1 MQRLLPLVFS
11 ITLSLV
17 HTRQVYQPMQD
28 KAIAAIGRLA
38 LQKESQAEPYMLY
51 VQNMFPGINY
61 DMILA
66 VFSIYE
72 ENGQLTCRFTGID
85 VEKASETTY
94 PKYLYRGGSPR
105 GGDITFTTK
114 AGDLAKKLN
123 TLLTVQVKN
132 AVALCRVNNNQ
143 QDLNLLLAL
152 QHRLTAEYD
161 EVLAALQS
169 AYGQMDKKR
178 QQSSGFSICF
188 ESDGVRR
195 YLADFPIFQQQVLL
209 SGTSGKSEK
218 YGVTSQGKDQFCSV
232 CLEKKP
238 LLHGFASPFKYATVD
253 KPGMVSGF
261 FDQRGNWKNYPIC
274 SDCSLEFEYGQKYVA
289 QKLKKYFYGSSYF
302 AIPKTVLSSDTNGLE
317 KALKLITGL
326 EFQLS
331 EAEKEKRIEDR
342 IMQEIGKADNYFT
355 LNLLFFEENPTTKA
369 IKIKLLLEE
378 ILPSRFRK
386 LFSEAPAKV
395 NPNPLYKA
403 AYRIKKEPHH
413 LTFSFGLFKQFYED
427 DFYGIVNDVFVG
439 RPINRQTLYN
449 RFMAQIRANYNK
461 AQTSEGYV
469 EPAGLTILKA
479 HLLLNYL
486 TYLSLITTSQTI
498 TMQIDEQ
505 TDEAQVEAKYGRA
518 FDETLFRQF
527 VNNNPNF
534 LDSSYKVGIFA
545 VGVLVR
551 LLLNIQQ
558 RELGGTPFEKK
569 LKGYNLNPETLK
581 TVYLE
586 TMAKLAQY
594 RDYGKRY
601 ETLSHIISEHFTL
614 NSHKLPTLSNNE
626 LSFYFVAGLEMAHRF
641 RIEKPET
648 NENK

>member
-1 MQRLLPLVFS
+1 
-11 ITLSLV
+11 
-17 HTRQVYQPMQD
+17 
-28 KAIAAIGRLA
+28 
-38 LQKESQAEPYMLY
+38 MLY
-51 VQNMFPGINY
+51 VQNMFPGVNY

-66 VFSIYE
+66 VFLLTE
-72 ENGQLTCRFTGID
+72 DDEQLTCQFAGVD
-85 VEKASETTY
+85 MEKASETTY
-94 PKYLYRGGSPR
+94 LKYLYRGGSPR

-123 TLLTVQVKN
+123 TLLTVQLKN
-132 AVALCRVNNNQ
+132 AIALCRTANYQ
-143 QDLNLLLAL
+143 RDLKLLLAL
-152 QHRLTAEYD
+152 HHRLTADYND
-161 EVLAALQS
+161 ILAALQS
-169 AYGQMDKKR
+169 AYGQIDKKR

-188 ESDGVRR
+188 ESDGERL
-195 YLADFPIFQQQVLL
+195 YLADFPVFQQQVLL
-209 SGTSGKSEK
+209 SGTAGKSEK
-218 YGVTSQGKDQFCSV
+218 YGVISQGKDQFCSI

-289 QKLKKYFYGSSYF
+289 QKLKRYFYGSSYF

-331 EAEKEKRIEDR
+331 EAEKEKRVEDR
-342 IMQEIGKADNYFT
+342 IMQEIGKAANYFT

-378 ILPSRFRK
+378 ILPSRFRR
-386 LFSEAPAKV
+386 LFSEVPAKV
-395 NPNPLYKA
+395 NPNPIYKA
-403 AYRIKKEPHH
+403 AYQIKKKPHD

-439 RPINRQTLYN
+439 QLINRQTLYS

-461 AQTSEGYV
+461 AQISDGYV
-469 EPAGLTILKA
+469 EPAGMTVLKA

-486 TYLSLITTSQTI
+486 THLSLITPNQTI
-498 TMQIDEQ
+498 RMQIQEP
-505 TDEAQVEAKYGRA
+505 TEETRAEEKYGRT

-527 VNNNPNF
+527 VADNPSF
-534 LDSSYKVGIFA
+534 LDDNYKVGIFA

-558 RELGGTPFEKK
+558 RELGGTPFETK

-601 ETLSHIISEHFTL
+601 EALNHIISEYFTL
-614 NSHKLPTLSNNE
+614 NSHKLPTISNNE
-626 LSFYFVAGLEMAHRF
+626 LSFYFVAGLEMAYRF
-641 RIEKPET
+641 RIEKPDSS
-648 NENK
+648 NNNN

>member
-1 MQRLLPLVFS
+1 
-11 ITLSLV
+11 
-17 HTRQVYQPMQD
+17 MQD
-28 KAIAAIGRLA
+28 KAIAAIGRLT

-66 VFSIYE
+66 VFSLTE
-72 ENGQLTCRFTGID
+72 QDGQQSCQFRGVD
-85 VEKASETTY
+85 VEKVSEKTY
-94 PKYLYRGGSPR
+94 QKYLYRGGSSR

-114 AGDLAKKLN
+114 TGDLTKKLN
-123 TLLTVQVKN
+123 TLLTVQLKN
-132 AVALCRVNNNQ
+132 VIALSRVLNFQ
-143 QDLNLLLAL
+143 KDLRLLLAL
-152 QHRLTAEYD
+152 QHRLTVEY
-161 EVLAALQS
+161 ETVLESLKS

-188 ESDGVRR
+188 ESDGTRL
-195 YLADFPIFQQQVLL
+195 YLSDFPTFQQQVLL

-218 YGVTSQGKDQFCSV
+218 YGVSSQGKDQLCSV
-232 CLEKKP
+232 CLKKKP

-274 SDCSLEFEYGQKYVA
+274 SDCSLEFEHGQKYVT
-289 QKLKKYFYGSSYF
+289 QKLKRYFYGSSYF
-302 AIPKTVLSSDTNGLE
+302 AIPKTILRTDTKGLE

-331 EAEKEKRIEDR
+331 EAEREKRVEDR

-369 IKIKLLLEE
+369 IKIRLLLEE

-386 LFSEAPAKV
+386 LFSEVPAAV
-395 NPNPLYKA
+395 NSSPLYKA
-403 AYRIKKEPHH
+403 AYRIKKEPQN

-427 DFYGIVNDVFVG
+427 DFYGIMNDVFVG
-439 RPINRQTLYN
+439 LPINQQTLYS
-449 RFMAQIRANYNK
+449 RFMAQIRSNYNK
-461 AQTSEGYV
+461 AQTSEGYL
-469 EPAGLTILKA
+469 EPTGLTILKA
-479 HLLLNYL
+479 HLLINYL
-486 TYLSLITTSQTI
+486 TQLSLITTNQTI
-498 TMQIDEQ
+498 LMQAEDLTEETRIE
-505 TDEAQVEAKYGRA
+505 EKYGRA
-518 FDETLFRQF
+518 FDENLFRQF
-527 VNNNPNF
+527 VADNPSF
-534 LDSSYKVGIFA
+534 LDDSYKVGIFA

-586 TMAKLAQY
+586 TMAKLVQY
-594 RDYGKRY
+594 RDYGRRY
-601 ETLSHIISEHFTL
+601 EPLSQIISEYFTL
-614 NSHKLPTLSNNE
+614 NSHKLPSISNNE
-626 LSFYFVAGLEMAHRF
+626 LSFYFVAGLEMAYRF
-641 RIEKPET
+641 RIEKTET
-648 NENK
+648 NENKTNN

>member
-1 MQRLLPLVFS
+1 
-11 ITLSLV
+11 
-17 HTRQVYQPMQD
+17 MQD

-51 VQNMFPGINY
+51 VQNMFPGVNY
-61 DMILA
+61 DIILA
-66 VFSIYE
+66 VFSLTE
-72 ENGQLTCRFTGID
+72 QDGQLSCQFEGVDI
-85 VEKASETTY
+85 EKVSETTY

-123 TLLTVQVKN
+123 TLLTVQLKN
-132 AVALCRVNNNQ
+132 AITLCRFLNYQ
-143 QDLNLLLAL
+143 KDLVPLLAL
-152 QHRLTAEYD
+152 QHRLTTNYKQ
-161 EVLAALQS
+161 VLTALQD
-169 AYGQMDKKR
+169 AYGKMDKKL
-178 QQSSGFSICF
+178 QQQAGFSIRF

-232 CLEKKP
+232 CLQKKP

-274 SDCSLEFEYGQKYVA
+274 SDCSLEFEYGQKFVA
-289 QKLKKYFYGSSYF
+289 QQLKKYFYGSSYL
-302 AIPKTVLSSDTNGLE
+302 AIPKTVLSHDTNSLE
-317 KALKLITGL
+317 KAIKLLTGL
-326 EFQLS
+326 KFELK
-331 EAEKEKRIEDR
+331 EAEKERRVEDR
-342 IMQEIGKADNYFT
+342 IMQAIGDEANYFT

-386 LFSEAPAKV
+386 LFSETPAKV

-403 AYRIKKEPHH
+403 ADGTSKEPDD
-413 LTFSFGLFKQFYED
+413 LKFSFGLFKLFYED
-427 DFYGIVNDVFVG
+427 DFYGIINDVFVG
-439 RPINRQTLYN
+439 WPINRQTLYS
-449 RFMAQIRANYNK
+449 RFMKVIRYSYYNTVFVGK
-461 AQTSEGYV
+461 IPQTPKLLV
-469 EPAGLTILKA
+469 LKT

-486 TYLSLITTSQTI
+486 TNLSLISPNQTTVMQTE
-498 TMQIDEQ
+498 EQ
-505 TDEAQVEAKYGRA
+505 TDEAQAEAKYGRA

-527 VNNNPNF
+527 VNDNPHF
-534 LDSSYKVGIFA
+534 LDDNYKVGIFA

-581 TVYLE
+581 NVYLE
-586 TMAKLAQY
+586 TVAKLAQY

-601 ETLSHIISEHFTL
+601 DALSHIISEYFTL
-614 NSHKLPTLSNNE
+614 NSHKLPAISNNE
-626 LSFYFVAGLEMAHRF
+626 LSFYFVAGLEMAYRF

-648 NENK
+648 NENKTDN

>member
-1 MQRLLPLVFS
+1 
-11 ITLSLV
+11 
-17 HTRQVYQPMQD
+17 MQD
-28 KAIAAIGRLA
+28 KSISAIGRLA

-51 VQNMFPGINY
+51 VQNMFPGVNY

-66 VFSIYE
+66 VFSLSE
-72 ENGQLTCRFTGID
+72 QNGHLSCRFEGVD
-85 VEKASETTY
+85 VEKVSETTY

-123 TLLTVQVKN
+123 TLLTVQLKN
-132 AVALCRVNNNQ
+132 TIALCRLNNYQ
-143 QDLNLLLAL
+143 KDLNLLLTL

-161 EVLAALQS
+161 IILNALQR

-178 QQSSGFSICF
+178 QQQSGFSIRI
-188 ESDGVRR
+188 ESDGVRS
-195 YLADFPIFQQQVLL
+195 YLADFSIFQQQILL

-218 YGVTSQGKDQFCSV
+218 YGVTSQGKDQYCSV

-289 QKLKKYFYGSSYF
+289 QKLKKYFYGSNYF
-302 AIPKTVLSSDTNGLE
+302 AIPKTVLRTDTDGLE
-317 KALKLITGL
+317 KALKLITNL

-331 EAEKEKRIEDR
+331 EAEKEKWIEDR
-342 IMQEIGKADNYFT
+342 IMQEIGKEDNYFT

-386 LFSEAPAKV
+386 LFSEIPAIV

-403 AYRIKKEPHH
+403 AYRIKKEPHD
-413 LTFSFGLFKQFYED
+413 LAFSFSLFKQFYED
-427 DFYGIVNDVFVG
+427 NFYGIVNDVFVG
-439 RPINRQTLYN
+439 RPINRQTLYS
-449 RFMAQIRANYNK
+449 RFMAQIRANYSK
-461 AQTSEGYV
+461 AQTSDGYV

-486 TYLSLITTSQTI
+486 AHLSLISTNQTI
-498 TMQIDEQ
+498 TMQTEEL
-505 TDEAQVEAKYGRA
+505 TDEARSDEKYGRA
-518 FDETLFRQF
+518 FDEMLFRQF
-527 VNNNPNF
+527 VEKNKGTFFNN
-534 LDSSYKVGIFA
+534 DAQVGVFA
-545 VGVLVR
+545 LGVLVK
-551 LLLNIQQ
+551 LLLNIQ
-558 RELGGTPFEKK
+558 RNKLNGASPFENK
-569 LKGYNLNPETLK
+569 LKGYNLNAETLRTIYRETLDK
-581 TVYLE
+581 LE
-586 TMAKLAQY
+586 QY
-594 RDYGKRY
+594 RKPGKRY
-601 ETLSHIISEHFTL
+601 DELRQIISEYFTI
-614 NSHKLPTLSNNE
+614 NNHRLSLMPNNE
-626 LSFYFVAGLEMAHRF
+626 LSFCFVAGLEMAYRF
-641 RIEKPET
+641 RTAKTQTPEELDDQT
-648 NENK
+648 NK